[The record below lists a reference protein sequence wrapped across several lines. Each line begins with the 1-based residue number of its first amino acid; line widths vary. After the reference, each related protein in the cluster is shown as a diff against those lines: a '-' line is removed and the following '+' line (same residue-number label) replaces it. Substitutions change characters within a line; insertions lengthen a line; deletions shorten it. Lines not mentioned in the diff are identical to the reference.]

1 MRMSVTVSSSAAINE
16 RCGRMTRYIRLVTVL
31 SLLLS
36 SQACA
41 ESSKPV
47 PAAQRFETPQ
57 LTEPKEPLK
66 PEVRSAIKQALDK
79 CTKEVR
85 KALPDDKFDAYLEGS
100 HVNYLATKEA
110 EFQFKKC
117 MSENGYPITAE

>member
-1 MRMSVTVSSSAAINE
+1 
-16 RCGRMTRYIRLVTVL
+16 MTRYIRVAGVL
-31 SLLLS
+31 ALLFT

-41 ESSKPV
+41 ESAKPM
-47 PAAQRFETPQ
+47 PAPQGFETPQ

-79 CTKEVR
+79 CTEEVR
-85 KALPDDKFDAYLEGS
+85 KALPNDKFDAYLEGS
-100 HVNYLATKEA
+100 HINYLATKEA

-117 MSENGYPITAE
+117 MSESGYPISAQ